1 MRYDIKRIYKDSSFR
16 YVFKDPENFVHLYRE
31 ITGKFLDKNK
41 IIFKDVSSVVM
52 KKEFQNDVSFL
63 TEDNTFVILVEH
75 QSTISRN
82 MALRSLIYYVE
93 FISTY
98 VKSNGLNL
106 YGRTPIKIPNVEFY
120 VVYNGDEELSSN
132 VISLSENF
140 LESEVSNISLNVK
153 IMNINYDNLKYKNE
167 NNDFVGYAYWLNLI
181 KQYLKA
187 GYEALVALEKARDR
201 CLEENIFTKY
211 LKKEEFLVISRGMYT
226 LEDEI
231 RDNMLYERNCEIAEE
246 LLRENQSID
255 LIERVSKLSLEE
267 IEEIKGKLE
276 TK

>member
-187 GYEALVALEKARDR
+187 GYEALVALEKARNR

-211 LKKEEFLVISRGMYT
+211 LKKEEFLVISQGMYT

-231 RDNMLYERNCEIAEE
+231 RDNMIYERNCELAKE
-246 LLRENQSID
+246 LLLDDYPMDVIKKF
-255 LIERVSKLSLEE
+255 SKLSLEE
-267 IEEIKGKLE
+267 IEEIKRKLE
-276 TK
+276 TE

>member
-181 KQYLKA
+181 KQHLKA
-187 GYEALVALEKARDR
+187 GYEALVALEKARNR

-211 LKKEEFLVISRGMYT
+211 LKKEEFLVISQGMYT

>member
-1 MRYDIKRIYKDSSFR
+1 LRYDIKRIYKDSSFR

-187 GYEALVALEKARDR
+187 GYEALVALEKARNR

-211 LKKEEFLVISRGMYT
+211 LKKEEFLVISQGMYT

-231 RDNMLYERNCEIAEE
+231 RDNMIYERNCELAKE
-246 LLRENQSID
+246 LLLDDYPMDVIKKF
-255 LIERVSKLSLEE
+255 SKLSLEE
-267 IEEIKGKLE
+267 IEEIKRKLE
-276 TK
+276 TE

>member
-211 LKKEEFLVISRGMYT
+211 LKKEEFLVISQGMYT

-276 TK
+276 TE